1 MAAAAAAAAAEAAAL
16 LPLSV
21 LVVEQLCVKAA
32 QHSDYFSAIRCPLLL
47 CVCVC
52 LLQQTL
58 DKEKHC

>member
-1 MAAAAAAAAAEAAAL
+1 MAAAAAAAEAATL

-21 LVVEQLCVKAA
+21 LVVEQLCVKA
-32 QHSDYFSAIRCPLLL
+32 QHYFSAIRCPLLL